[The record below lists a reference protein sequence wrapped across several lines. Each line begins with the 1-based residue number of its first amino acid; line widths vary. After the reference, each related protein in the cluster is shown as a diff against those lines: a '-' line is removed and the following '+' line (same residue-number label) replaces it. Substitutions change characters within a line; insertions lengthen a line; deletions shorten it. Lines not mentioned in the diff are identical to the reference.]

1 MPRGMHEYARQQKLD
16 VEYADVMNIIR
27 EHSKGEP
34 ESAWMLE
41 RPVDLKAT
49 GRMSSLIIVC
59 SPTLPAS
66 HSLAFRVG

>member
-27 EHSKGEP
+27 EHYKGEP

-41 RPVDLKAT
+41 RPGGFKGH
-49 GRMSSLIIVC
+49 GRV
-59 SPTLPAS
+59 
-66 HSLAFRVG
+66 